1 MAEKS
6 GPLSGALRS
15 FLKQRGFARRME
27 QVAAME
33 AWPDVVGG
41 AVAAATRPLAIS
53 ADGTM
58 VVGVKSSAWMNE
70 LSMMER
76 ELVAALNR
84 SNPAAPIQR
93 IRWQLIP

>member
-1 MAEKS
+1 MPDES

-15 FLKQRGFARRME
+15 FLQQKGFARRIE
-27 QVAAME
+27 QVVALE
-33 AWPDVVGG
+33 AWPEVVGP
-41 AVAAATRPLAIS
+41 AVSAATRPLSIA

-58 VVGVKSSAWMNE
+58 VVGVRSSAWMNE

-84 SNPAAPIQR
+84 TNPSAPVQR